1 MGAGDGTT
9 LFSILPP
16 KSILADTSGADTLKG
31 GKTARSDSLLVDSDR
46 YQSLSGAMSSSD
58 LLVRERDRDA
68 DSVFSEPSR
77 SRNVRPFSPQPQPL
91 RLNPE
96 DLLGSLEDSAAGES
110 SSAGLARG
118 GSPGNE
124 ETRESDEEGAVEDD
138 RQAPDDEEAHPWRNE
153 GLRSATPSKV
163 EDQDKFGAS
172 LEDPRQ
178 REETWSV
185 TDGST

>member
-1 MGAGDGTT
+1 MGASDGTK

-16 KSILADTSGADTLKG
+16 KSILADTSGADTLKA
-31 GKTARSDSLLVDSDR
+31 GKNARSDSLLVDSDR
-46 YQSLSGAMSSSD
+46 YQSLTGAMSSSD
-58 LLVRERDRDA
+58 LLVREDRDA

-96 DLLGSLEDSAAGES
+96 DLLGSLEDAAAGES

-124 ETRESDEEGAVEDD
+124 ETRESDEEGAIEDD
-138 RQAPDDEEAHPWRNE
+138 GRAQDDEEAHPWRNE

-163 EDQDKFGAS
+163 EDQDKTGAS
-172 LEDPRQ
+172 LEDPQQ